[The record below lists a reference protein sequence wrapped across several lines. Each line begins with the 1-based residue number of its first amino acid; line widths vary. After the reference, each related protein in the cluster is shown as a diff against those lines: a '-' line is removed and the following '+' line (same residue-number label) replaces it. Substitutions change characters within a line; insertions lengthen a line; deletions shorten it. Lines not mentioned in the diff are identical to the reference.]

1 MRLSVQLGT
10 NLFYR
15 FQANIFFHIIYAVFG
30 CVFMTGAKHL
40 YYKLDQYWHNYKGD
54 EFCCSFV
61 LSFSLSV
68 SPPIFIIRFLGGLI
82 LYTLARSKIPFFR
95 FKSFA
100 FFALKLNFLLCILS
114 VTFLLSLWTYNEL
127 LVTFGN
133 VSSMLFLFFK
143 EKHNHFLSEA
153 NQYFIAWTFLCIEC
167 IFGWLSDN
175 GNSISIVYFFQ

>member
-1 MRLSVQLGT
+1 M
-10 NLFYR
+10 LFR
-15 FQANIFFHIIYAVFG
+15 TLF
-30 CVFMTGAKHL
+30 
-40 YYKLDQYWHNYKGD
+40 
-54 EFCCSFV
+54 
-61 LSFSLSV
+61 FSLSV

-95 FKSFA
+95 FESFA

-153 NQYFIAWTFLCIEC
+153 NQYFIAWTFFMYWIYIRLTFWQREFHFHRVFFSVNRLQWIHRDKYQ
-167 IFGWLSDN
+167 IIAFGNFWCW
-175 GNSISIVYFFQ
+175 ISIQIVIFFCQDKMNILMNCL